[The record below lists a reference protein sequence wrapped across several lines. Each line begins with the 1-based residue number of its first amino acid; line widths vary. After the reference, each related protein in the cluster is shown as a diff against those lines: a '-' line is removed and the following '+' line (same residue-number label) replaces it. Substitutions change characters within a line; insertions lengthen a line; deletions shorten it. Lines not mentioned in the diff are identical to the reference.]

1 MRLTRRRDVTRSRRE
16 QMVAWG
22 MAAPALLALLVFVVA
37 PLLLGSYWS
46 LTDKRLISPLP
57 THFVGL
63 DNYTTLF
70 GLNLISQSPERDAA
84 TNTVVIDESGAVV
97 YPPLRPILRGEPRF
111 KGYQEWFRVEIAGQR
126 HVIVAR
132 DPTFMHAL
140 VNTAVFVLVIV
151 PGQGG
156 LALLLAL
163 LVHQRIRG
171 VKAYRSIY
179 FAPVVTSMAVMAVLW
194 TFLYNPGEGL
204 VNRFI
209 ETVTFGLSK
218 GVPWL
223 QDPSTSLLAIIILSI
238 WQAVGFQMVIFLAGL
253 QGISEELYDA
263 AKVDGANRWARFRNV
278 TLPGLR
284 NTLIFVII
292 MTTILA
298 FRLFT
303 QVDVMTKGG
312 PRDSTVTLVFE
323 AVQAGFREQRIGY
336 ASAIVVTF
344 FLIVLAI
351 ALVQRLLL
359 RTDRAVSDS

>member
-1 MRLTRRRDVTRSRRE
+1 MRLFRRKGGIHSGRE

-46 LTDKRLISPLP
+46 LTNKRLISPLP
-57 THFVGL
+57 TQFIGL

-70 GLNLISQSPERDAA
+70 GLDLVSQSPERDAA
-84 TNTVVIDESGAVV
+84 TTEVVIDENGAVV
-97 YPPLRPILRGEPRF
+97 YPPLRAILRGGPRF
-111 KGYQEWFRVEIAGQR
+111 KGYQEWFHVDIGGQR
-126 HVIVAR
+126 HVVVAR

-151 PGQGG
+151 PLQGG

-171 VKAYRSIY
+171 VRAYRSIY

-194 TFLYNPGEGL
+194 TFLYNPGAGL
-204 VNRFI
+204 VNRFV
-209 ETVTFGLSK
+209 ETITFGLSK

-223 QDPSTSLLAIIILSI
+223 QDPSTSLLAIIILSV

-263 AKVDGANRWARFRNV
+263 AKVDGANKWARFWNV
-278 TLPGLR
+278 TRPGLR
-284 NTLIFVII
+284 NTFVFVIV

-336 ASAIVVTF
+336 ASAIVVAF
-344 FLIVLAI
+344 FLIVLVI
-351 ALVQRLLL
+351 ALVQRVLL
-359 RTDRAVSDS
+359 RTEHAVSDS